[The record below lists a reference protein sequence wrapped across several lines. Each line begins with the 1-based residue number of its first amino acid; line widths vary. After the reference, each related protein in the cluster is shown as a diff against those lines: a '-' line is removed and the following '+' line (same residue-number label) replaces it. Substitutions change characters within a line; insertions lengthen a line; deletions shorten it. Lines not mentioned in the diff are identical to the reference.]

1 MKGVAFARAKI
12 VPEQYQRSI
21 TPNKL
26 YISARWEGNGG
37 QFTEDSTMYILNDM
51 GFELFILEN
60 QCACIGGNDWEFI
73 RPSEL
78 GELI

>member
-1 MKGVAFARAKI
+1 MIGIAFARAKI
-12 VPEQYQRSI
+12 VPDNKRYSI
-21 TPNKL
+21 TPNKW
-26 YISARWEGNGG
+26 YMNTTWDAGDSESMTIINDGG
-37 QFTEDSTMYILNDM
+37 I
-51 GFELFILEN
+51 ELFILQK